1 MSVGGAGE
9 FPDRYRG
16 EGRLLYVQRR
26 GVAERGGERTT
37 EELDWYD
44 SKPFDLMIWL
54 LYWVCKDNKDARSW
68 RSGEI
73 GVEGDSLGG
82 SLEWVNRICSQ
93 RELQYA
99 TRDHTISNNRPIRC

>member
-9 FPDRYRG
+9 FPDLYRG

-26 GVAERGGERTT
+26 GGAERGGERTT
-37 EELDWYD
+37 EEFDWYD

-54 LYWVCKDNKDARSW
+54 IYWVCKNNKDARSW

-82 SLEWVNRICSQ
+82 SIEWKGRIRGQS
-93 RELQYA
+93 ELQSA
-99 TRDHTISNNRPIRC
+99 G